1 MKIVIVGGVAGGMS
15 AAARARRLSE
25 SAEIIVIEKTQH
37 VSFANCGLP
46 YHIGEVIEDRD
57 ALLLQT
63 PETLAATLN
72 LDVRTGHE
80 VTAID
85 ETNQSITVKRLR
97 DGAEYPLD
105 FDKLV
110 LSPGASPVI
119 PPLPGADLPGI
130 YTLRN
135 IEDMDKIKAALNQ
148 DVKRALVVG
157 AGYIGLE
164 TAENFKYLGL
174 DVTIVEH
181 NQQVMSLFDPEMSH
195 DLSYHLEYHGI
206 NLKLGQAVKAFN
218 AIDGGLEVTLDSGE
232 SINTDIVLMAVGVK
246 PDIGLLKDTH
256 IKIGQTGG
264 IQVNM
269 HMQTSNPDIYA
280 AGDAVEV
287 IDYVTQKP
295 SLVALAGPA
304 NRQGR
309 IIADHVFGKAGQ
321 YNATQGTAVL
331 KVFEMTAGLTGA
343 TEKQL
348 INANIP
354 FKKIYIHPSG
364 HAGYYPG
371 THPMHFKLLLTPDS
385 GEILGTQIVGFDGVD
400 KRIDVL
406 AVALRS
412 GLTVFDL
419 ENLELAYAP
428 PYGSAKDPVN
438 IAGFV
443 AANLLSGDID
453 FWYAE
458 DFENVVDSVLIDV
471 RSEKEFNQWHIE
483 GAVNIPLSSIRDCLD
498 TLPRDK
504 SILLY
509 CRVGFRSYLAHRILV
524 QSGFDDVKTLAGGS
538 KTFCS
543 FHRTPLCTGKPSMP
557 FVAHAEDLMA
567 EHMRDDEYSA

>member
-1 MKIVIVGGVAGGMS
+1 MRIVIVGGVAGGMS
-15 AAARARRLSE
+15 TAARARRLSE
-25 SAEIIVIEKTQH
+25 SSEIVVIERTQH

-46 YHIGEVIEDRD
+46 YHIGDIIEDRD

-63 PETLAATLN
+63 PESLAGSMN

-80 VTAID
+80 VISID
-85 ETNQSITVKRLR
+85 EDKQSVTVKNLS
-97 DGAEYPLD
+97 DGNDYQLT

-110 LSPGASPVI
+110 LCPGASPVM
-119 PPLPGADLPGI
+119 PPLPGIDLPNI
-130 YTLRN
+130 FTLRN
-135 IEDMDKIKAALNQ
+135 IEDMDRIKASLNGN
-148 DVKRALVVG
+148 VKRALVVG

-164 TAENFKYLGL
+164 TAENFKHLGL
-174 DVTIVEH
+174 DVTVVEFSE
-181 NQQVMSLFDPEMSH
+181 QVMSLFDAEMAR

-206 NLKLGQAVKAFN
+206 TLKLGQAVQAFASVN
-218 AIDGGLEVTLDSGE
+218 GGLEVQLDSGE
-232 SINTDIVLMAVGVK
+232 MIAADIVLMAVGVR
-246 PDIGLLKDTH
+246 PDAGILKDTD
-256 IKIGQTGG
+256 IEIGKTGG
-264 IQVNM
+264 IRVNGC
-269 HMQTSNPDIYA
+269 MQTSNPNIYA

-287 IDYVTQKP
+287 IDHVTQQP

-309 IIADHVFGKAGQ
+309 IIADHIFGKKSQ
-321 YNATQGTAVL
+321 YQSTQGTAVL

-348 INANIP
+348 TRAEIP

-371 THPMHFKLLLTPDS
+371 THPMHLKLLFTPDS
-385 GEILGTQIVGFDGVD
+385 GKILGTQIVGFDGVD

-412 GLTVFDL
+412 GLTVYDL

-443 AANLLSGDID
+443 AANLLSGDIA

-458 DFENVVDSVLIDV
+458 DFYKLGKSLLIDV
-471 RSEKEFNQWHIE
+471 RSEKEFNHWHIE
-483 GAVNIPLSSIRDCLD
+483 GAINIPLSSLRGQLS
-498 TLPRDK
+498 TLPKDK
-504 SILLY
+504 TILLY

-524 QSGFDDVKTLAGGS
+524 QSGFNDVKTLAGGS

-543 FHRTPLCTGKPSMP
+543 YHRTPLCTGKPSVP

-567 EHMRDDEYSA
+567 TSSQLDEDSA